1 MTKYGV
7 DVMEINRSKKKRKQ
21 LSKGRRKHMRR
32 MRQAARRAGIQND
45 QIKNRMLASEARRE

>member
-1 MTKYGV
+1 
-7 DVMEINRSKKKRKQ
+7 MEINTSKTKRKQ

-32 MRQAARRAGIQND
+32 MRQAARRASIQDD